1 MFGFIFQNQNKSP
14 ILYQWG
20 YHNNQEI
27 LAWGLKNASTILDY
41 TEKVTPQCSNKMYY
55 SKVSKSQLILFANFQ
70 THINSNNPTPNTK
83 ERSGRSRHLFS
94 FYWPAQNALVN
105 KKIVSLKRR
114 IPSWGFSCSSQLPK
128 SCGLLCFAFY
138 YMSFYLYNSFCYNR
152 LESQSIMSL
161 QGRRI
166 FLKSGGES
174 SHRLL
179 NCLVLEV
186 S

>member
-1 MFGFIFQNQNKSP
+1 MLFLFRRVYWITRTPAFI
-14 ILYQWG
+14 WV
-20 YHNNQEI
+20 
-27 LAWGLKNASTILDY
+27 GLGCIWWT
-41 TEKVTPQCSNKMYY
+41 
-55 SKVSKSQLILFANFQ
+55 VSSQLIIFVNLQ
-70 THINSNNPTPNTK
+70 THINSNNLLHTK

-161 QGRRI
+161 QGRRN
-166 FLKSGGES
+166 FLKSGGEAS
-174 SHRLL
+174 TNVMSII
-179 NCLVLEV
+179 CPPWFK
-186 S
+186 